1 MKLKYL
7 LIAIAGLGMFASCE
21 SDEPSLKI
29 AEYKKPTTFVLNT
42 PQFANGVYDLLNAE
56 TVNFTFS
63 QPDYGYAAACD
74 YTVEVSPTE
83 TFESSSTVATV
94 FHKCDIFVKASELA
108 TAACVAYNW
117 IGQSDIDEM
126 LNASET
132 KTIPLYIRVKSKIT
146 NSVITDSEI
155 TSNVIKINTV
165 PYFSLPPVEMPTT
178 MYMAG
183 AFCGWEW
190 ANAAEMVPIHS
201 NPDKFWVIRYV
212 EAGAGF
218 SFNGASSADGNEA
231 VKGNTTV
238 EPQIEGLT
246 AGEDAEGKV
255 TIDKAGW
262 YIFGVQVALD
272 GRDFMYTVNV
282 FPANIYVYGAANG
295 GAWED
300 KAEWTFT
307 IPETADGEFV
317 SPALL
322 GTAGTDESC
331 LRLCIHP
338 KTLDSKDWAGDWWH
352 TEFIFFDGKI
362 AYRGAEGDQA
372 RVGNGAGEKLYLNFN
387 TGKAT
392 LK

>member
-231 VKGNTTV
+231 VQANTTIV
-238 EPQIEGLT
+238 STVDGVNGGADSDGKLT
-246 AGEDAEGKV
+246 V
-255 TIDKAGW
+255 DKAGW
-262 YIFGVQVALD
+262 YIFGIQVALD
-272 GRDFMYTVNV
+272 GRDFVYTVNV
-282 FPANIYVYGAANG
+282 FPADVYVYGTCTGLGDNG
-295 GAWED
+295 WTD
-300 KAEWTFT
+300 MPEWKFEV
-307 IPETADGEFV
+307 PATADGDFV
-317 SPALL
+317 SPALATS
-322 GTAGTDESC
+322 GE
-331 LRLCIHP
+331 LRICIHP
-338 KTLDSKDWAGDWWH
+338 MLDNAAWAGDWWH

-362 AYRGAEGDQA
+362 AYRGSGDDQA
-372 RVGNGAGEKLYLNFN
+372 HVQAAAGQKAHLNFV